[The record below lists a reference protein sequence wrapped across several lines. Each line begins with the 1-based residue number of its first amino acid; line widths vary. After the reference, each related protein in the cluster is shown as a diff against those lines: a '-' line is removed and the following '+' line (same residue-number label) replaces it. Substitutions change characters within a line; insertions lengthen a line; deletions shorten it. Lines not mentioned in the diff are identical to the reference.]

1 MSLVSLACLKSDLF
15 QEKIKVYIL
24 TAGQIHF
31 PSPFALFFLVFQLH
45 SFALLL
51 KIAVK
56 HQLKPQVHVCHHQS
70 FMKDTPW
77 NLNFKLETEC
87 QCQFIMIKRNS
98 CKEFKKKKKRL
109 KQWICKYN
117 YLSSHERAQETSW
130 LWCCC
135 PQCHIARILPLDY
148 EQGCLLG
155 GDYPVTLRPITRKLV
170 LNIFVRE
177 TDENSQCTVSPGIL
191 FVLQSWEEQEPL
203 SWPR

>member
-51 KIAVK
+51 KIAVE
-56 HQLKPQVHVCHHQS
+56 HQLKPVHVCHHQS

-77 NLNFKLETEC
+77 NLNLKLETEC

-98 CKEFKKKKKRL
+98 CKELKKKKKGSNSEFAST
-109 KQWICKYN
+109 I
-117 YLSSHERAQETSW
+117 
-130 LWCCC
+130 
-135 PQCHIARILPLDY
+135 ILVVMREHKRPAGFGVVALN
-148 EQGCLLG
+148 
-155 GDYPVTLRPITRKLV
+155 VTL
-170 LNIFVRE
+170 
-177 TDENSQCTVSPGIL
+177 
-191 FVLQSWEEQEPL
+191 QEYFL
-203 SWPR
+203 